1 MGVRSLPLQRK
12 GEAAKVRLSNL
23 GEGLTGRNPVVYKR
37 TLAKPHM
44 RSPCSKSSAGTAG
57 KWHGALPYYKTQ
69 LRFAWPV
76 ELSFLFALPPSSP
89 CNKRPSFPSIHIPFL
104 LAPVHTYKPAK
115 LNMRLPTTIAVL
127 LALLA
132 TTSTSPLAQLSSR
145 LGSSLLPRQKD
156 PTVPKGTEDIT
167 ITGEILPTLCV
178 TEGRTT
184 NHTAITINA
193 VIHFFTDYLVDKI
206 PPPTPDLAA
215 QKAEL
220 PPASASINPQLP
232 VTYTGGC
239 DPAKPMYWAPLSG
252 TYDNDMDVVVLNLE
266 GGVRR
271 AGFCGVMTR
280 AAAGGAK
287 QYQTCYPQQGT

>member
-44 RSPCSKSSAGTAG
+44 R
-57 KWHGALPYYKTQ
+57 
-69 LRFAWPV
+69 
-76 ELSFLFALPPSSP
+76 
-89 CNKRPSFPSIHIPFL
+89 IP
-104 LAPVHTYKPAK
+104 AINPAK

-132 TTSTSPLAQLSSR
+132 TASTSPLAQLSSR

-252 TYDNDMDVVVLNLE
+252 TYDNDMDIVVLNLE

-280 AAAGGAK
+280 AAAGGPK